1 MYLFI
6 IYSCVKNL
14 SKAND
19 LYNLISRRLQDC
31 ECYIMFGVPSLIDLY
46 RFEDNKYL
54 HIKCRDDYENLCE
67 KTITLCKA
75 IKDAFPNADGV
86 FKCDDD
92 IIPSISNI
100 NMLIEFIRKHK
111 LDYVGKQISYPRTE
125 YDLGY
130 YNKIS
135 RINNVRIT
143 NYKYKVIKCHYAAG
157 PMYYLSMNSIII
169 ISNTIVDFNQ
179 IVSED
184 NMVGSILNNH
194 NIFPFNLQNV
204 YLDHLTGG
212 AQTLHNHNFLHKIY
226 VLLNG
231 GLGNQL
237 FQVSAVYEIAKKHHM
252 IPILLYKKEYQE
264 SEYECMKTIFSFFN
278 HTYFENIDCSTITTY
293 NEDRCF
299 DYEANVVSKKT
310 DYLINGYFQN
320 KKYGLDIEM
329 SIFRNTIMSELL
341 LMQYPLLDN
350 SYFIHVR
357 IGKPSDFDKELYY
370 KRAIDYILSIDDNP
384 HFFILSDDVSFCR
397 DFEAFNNINKTI
409 IDEPK
414 TLNAFYFMSLCKRG
428 GICANSTFSGW
439 ASKLNTNNSKIVIC
453 PKQWTNISYHYEIP
467 FDYTIS
473 F

>member
-54 HIKCRDDYENLCE
+54 HIKCHDDYENLCE

-204 YLDHLTGG
+204 YLDHLTWG

-278 HTYFENIDCSTITTY
+278 HT
-293 NEDRCF
+293 
-299 DYEANVVSKKT
+299 
-310 DYLINGYFQN
+310 
-320 KKYGLDIEM
+320 
-329 SIFRNTIMSELL
+329 
-341 LMQYPLLDN
+341 
-350 SYFIHVR
+350 
-357 IGKPSDFDKELYY
+357 
-370 KRAIDYILSIDDNP
+370 
-384 HFFILSDDVSFCR
+384 
-397 DFEAFNNINKTI
+397 
-409 IDEPK
+409 
-414 TLNAFYFMSLCKRG
+414 
-428 GICANSTFSGW
+428 
-439 ASKLNTNNSKIVIC
+439 
-453 PKQWTNISYHYEIP
+453 
-467 FDYTIS
+467 
-473 F
+473 